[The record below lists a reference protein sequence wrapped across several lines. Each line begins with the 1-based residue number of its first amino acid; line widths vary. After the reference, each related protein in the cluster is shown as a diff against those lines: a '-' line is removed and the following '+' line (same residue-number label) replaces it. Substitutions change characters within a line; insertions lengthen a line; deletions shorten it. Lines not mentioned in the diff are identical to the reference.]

1 MVKMYD
7 KCEGCLNSRPI
18 ISENGYHYNCTLSF
32 TRAWDCYK
40 GVRDYSVY
48 ISYAPKEREGDAQ

>member
-1 MVKMYD
+1 MYD

-40 GVRDYSVY
+40 GVRDYSVH
-48 ISYAPKEREGDAQ
+48 ISYAPKEREGNV